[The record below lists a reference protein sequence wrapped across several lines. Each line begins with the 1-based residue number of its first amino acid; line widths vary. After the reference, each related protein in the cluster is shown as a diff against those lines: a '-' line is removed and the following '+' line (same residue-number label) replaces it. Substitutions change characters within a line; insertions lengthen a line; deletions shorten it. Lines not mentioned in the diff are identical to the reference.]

1 MIENVP
7 IKVGKAAVKVLQLM
21 MLGLFTNFHDL
32 VVEPHQVDVWE
43 ICCSPQSWL
52 SEACTQEG
60 LKCQRI
66 NLANGFD
73 LNRPHTFE
81 SMTELYK
88 IQRPKRLW
96 ISMRCTLWC
105 AWTSLNY
112 NTPERVELLESKRRK
127 ERKVLRNLKKWLERN
142 VIDDHTVHVFWE
154 WPANCQGWYEQVLL
168 DLQDA
173 LWRLDRDW
181 LPCRIDG
188 CRYGLTSGRPGHEH
202 EPLLKRWLVKTTCA
216 RFHALYKAK
225 TCVGNHQH
233 LQIESSDTARSSYL
247 EDGCRDCQDLEIST
261 CTRTLAIHPVPD
273 RGLQRPQFDF

>member
-127 ERKVLRNLKKWLERN
+127 ERKVLRNLKRWLERN

-154 WPANCQGWYEQVLL
+154 
-168 DLQDA
+168 
-173 LWRLDRDW
+173 
-181 LPCRIDG
+181 
-188 CRYGLTSGRPGHEH
+188 
-202 EPLLKRWLVKTTCA
+202 
-216 RFHALYKAK
+216 
-225 TCVGNHQH
+225 
-233 LQIESSDTARSSYL
+233 
-247 EDGCRDCQDLEIST
+247 
-261 CTRTLAIHPVPD
+261 
-273 RGLQRPQFDF
+273 